1 MRYLLLSFTS
11 SPLHRDVDFDK
22 FAEQPSQDFFCPVSY
37 EVLLEPQLTSCCGN
51 HLSLEAAT
59 RLQKEGKPCP
69 TCDGEQWQCMLDKN
83 HRRKVHKVRVCCWYK
98 EKGCEWVGELKRHAA
113 SCEMRPWVCDYCQ
126 TYEEG
131 EGKHWSTCPKFP
143 ESCPNGCEVSRIQR
157 CHMEQHRSVCC
168 LEPVTCEMK
177 ELGCNVVFPR
187 KELDTHMKES
197 GLQHLGQN

>member
-1 MRYLLLSFTS
+1 M
-11 SPLHRDVDFDK
+11 
-22 FAEQPSQDFFCPVSY
+22 
-37 EVLLEPQLTSCCGN
+37 
-51 HLSLEAAT
+51 
-59 RLQKEGKPCP
+59 
-69 TCDGEQWQCMLDKN
+69 CDGEQWQCMLDKN

-113 SCEMRPWVCDYCQ
+113 SCEMRPWVCEYCQ

-168 LEPVTCEMK
+168 LEPVACEMK

-197 GLQHLGQN
+197 GLQHLAAMTMLNLCLTRQLQRDSAERDKKIAQLQKEMEDFKTDMRTKLDNVHEKLTESNTE